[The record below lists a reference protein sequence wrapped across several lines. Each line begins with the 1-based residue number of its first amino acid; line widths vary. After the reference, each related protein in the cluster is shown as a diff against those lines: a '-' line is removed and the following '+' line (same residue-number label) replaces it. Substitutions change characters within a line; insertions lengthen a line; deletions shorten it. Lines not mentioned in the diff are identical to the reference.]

1 MSNNLERCYGN
12 KLLVEPCF
20 HKSKSNR
27 NPRPLK
33 RKEIKAFF
41 CHWVFDFAWQCKT
54 ELNLN
59 AGQHFKLNI
68 ELSLRIQGR
77 PKLIKFW
84 FIQNVIVK
92 FVFDWNLTQKN
103 IWMRNIRRRLKY
115 LGIKKFGAS
124 FNTPLFCYVFVI
136 SMLYWCTDTRT
147 SIEMDAT
154 LDFDNYSL
162 RGPIWA

>member
-27 NPRPLK
+27 NPLSNEKKSRL
-33 RKEIKAFF
+33 FF

-77 PKLIKFW
+77 PKLIKF
-84 FIQNVIVK
+84 
-92 FVFDWNLTQKN
+92 
-103 IWMRNIRRRLKY
+103 
-115 LGIKKFGAS
+115 
-124 FNTPLFCYVFVI
+124 
-136 SMLYWCTDTRT
+136 
-147 SIEMDAT
+147 
-154 LDFDNYSL
+154 
-162 RGPIWA
+162 